1 MANISIEDTQD
12 HARKLLNSRIES
24 VTNLVK
30 ARQRVAD
37 LKEQL
42 TEAEKDDRK
51 AYVRATKDGWSAD
64 ELKKLGL
71 ESGPVSKRRSTRRT
85 NSAAPDGGTTT
96 DTPASHNPASD
107 QETETES

>member
-1 MANISIEDTQD
+1 MATISIEQTQNQ
-12 HARKLLNSRIES
+12 ARALLDSRIES
-24 VTNLVK
+24 VTELVK

-42 TEAEKDDRK
+42 AEAEREDKR

-71 ESGPVSKRRSTRRT
+71 E
-85 NSAAPDGGTTT
+85 NSAAAKRRGRR
-96 DTPASHNPASD
+96 TPASSGIDTPQVSD
-107 QETETES
+107 GHA